1 MFVTAPIFV
10 TNVVIRAGS
19 FGGECGYFSWY
30 LILVALIV
38 TLAFVLWYFLT
49 RLLTQEVHPSTRGE
63 TFYFSL
69 CGNMSGQ
76 KKISPEEIH
85 FTTVEKQLS

>member
-1 MFVTAPIFV
+1 MV
-10 TNVVIRAGS
+10 
-19 FGGECGYFSWY
+19 Y

-38 TLAFVLWYFLT
+38 TLAFVLGTFILS
-49 RLLTQEVHPSTRGE
+49 LLTQEVHLSTRGV

-76 KKISPEEIH
+76 KKIPPEEIH
-85 FTTVEKQLS
+85 FTTVEKQLSRHMPE